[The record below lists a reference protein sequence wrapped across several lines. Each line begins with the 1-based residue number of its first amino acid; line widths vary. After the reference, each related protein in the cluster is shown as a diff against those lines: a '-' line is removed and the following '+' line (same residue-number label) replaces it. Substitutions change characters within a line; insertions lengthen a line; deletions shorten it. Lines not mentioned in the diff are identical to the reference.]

1 MRWDDA
7 NKDPSIV
14 FDKNICRISDC
25 RYFTNEM
32 CCYKKKIPIVICQIC
47 GVRPKCEKQDLCKIC
62 FEWREGRVEDW
73 GEQINTG
80 KEATIWLDEIS
91 DISNR
96 VAVIVGK
103 FDLSRWLNG
112 EYLKTI
118 FSQWLEDW
126 YYQKNKD
133 KRDIRDKLSED
144 LRILNYNLKYTE
156 KEKYEL
162 VKELLLLIAS
172 NFRRCTSK
180 KKMEC
185 YVRIFNTFVDYNIKT
200 SSNDT
205 AQTLREKL
213 EKAFIGRRVIEN
225 QGEKI
230 DIEFATLKL
239 FKKHPSPARLRRIW
253 STTYNF
259 WDELIENILKEKS
272 LYISDIEASNI
283 KKERKDYLK
292 EIRFKRVHLKAKG
305 FDEPGLYKLKINGVE
320 SEWYWDGRELISIN
334 NLQLLFG
341 SYKSKNLKELRKEL
355 SKAKIELSNKED
367 SKKEIKIEPLDSESS
382 YLPFTEIFKSPVSF
396 IIIVPATSAVDII
409 KKIKEK
415 YEDEFGKV
423 RNRLPLHIGVIYFH
437 RKAPLYIALNSVRRF
452 FKGITENE
460 YRRICAVCDFDVNIA
475 KRKPEKIKLTFDK
488 GVTPTEIKVPILTGH
503 IDVDDN
509 YYPYFLINKAD
520 NIEKRPSYFVGF
532 RKSHSTGNNS
542 LLKVPLLHVSD
553 LQKDDEIEFVP
564 SYFDFEFL
572 DTNT

>member
-1 MRWDDA
+1 L
-7 NKDPSIV
+7 
-14 FDKNICRISDC
+14 
-25 RYFTNEM
+25 Y
-32 CCYKKKIPIVICQIC
+32 
-47 GVRPKCEKQDLCKIC
+47 
-62 FEWREGRVEDW
+62 
-73 GEQINTG
+73 
-80 KEATIWLDEIS
+80 
-91 DISNR
+91 
-96 VAVIVGK
+96 
-103 FDLSRWLNG
+103 
-112 EYLKTI
+112 
-118 FSQWLEDW
+118 
-126 YYQKNKD
+126 
-133 KRDIRDKLSED
+133 
-144 LRILNYNLKYTE
+144 
-156 KEKYEL
+156 
-162 VKELLLLIAS
+162 
-172 NFRRCTSK
+172 
-180 KKMEC
+180 
-185 YVRIFNTFVDYNIKT
+185 
-200 SSNDT
+200 
-205 AQTLREKL
+205 
-213 EKAFIGRRVIEN
+213 
-225 QGEKI
+225 
-230 DIEFATLKL
+230 
-239 FKKHPSPARLRRIW
+239 KKHPSPARLRRIW

-572 DTNT
+572 DTNTRRFDIILEKGKRPHRIFNRGPRSYYLEEIDAFQNLWNILCGKNKQRKKLTSSQINNFQTLLVSKIEEWGLKDVYFDKDNEKMRKFEKLVEDSIIRILEIKRDNHHFEFIKQSVLSGLFFDVIELFMTIMKEKPEEVSE